1 MKSDYQ
7 KALDRI
13 KIIPKIYLGQ
23 EVDTPIG
30 RGIVVSIQMAYNGLY
45 LSPEKSTA
53 IVWFSTSEAKGGFVN
68 KQFSLSELKTP
79 QIIRKEK
86 LQKLNSQWNKT

>member
-7 KALDRI
+7 KALDGI
-13 KIIPKIYLGQ
+13 KSIPKIYLGQ
-23 EVDTPIG
+23 EVNTPVG
-30 RGIVVSIQMAYNGLY
+30 RGIVVSIHMEYNGLY
-45 LSPEKSTA
+45 LSPEKSI

-68 KQFSLSELKTP
+68 KQFELSELKIS